1 MKKFTLQEI
10 AALTESTLVGNPNHV
25 INSVDS
31 LENAGPEDASFL
43 ANPLYRTA
51 LNQSKAGVICIEN
64 TFPIA
69 EGKNF
74 LISDNPSIT
83 FQKIIKI
90 LLLPQN
96 SSGFKGIHPTA
107 IIHESAEIGKNVQIG
122 PSVVIDKNAKVGNG
136 CIIYPFTF
144 IGPYSCLGEDCII
157 YSNVTIREKITLGN
171 RVILQP
177 GVVIGSCGFGY
188 TTDQKGQH
196 AKLEQLGSVIIEDD
210 VEIGANTAIDRARF
224 KATKIGKGTKIDN
237 LVQIAHNV
245 SIGSNNIV
253 VSQTGIAGSVKTGE
267 SVMFGGQAGVVG
279 HIEIASNVLLAT
291 RSGVSK
297 PITKPGKYGGS
308 PAVDIAKY
316 NRQQAH
322 VRKIPE
328 YLTQIKELKQ
338 RIEELEKI
346 VLKPTSPNSSET

>member
-10 AALTESTLVGNPNHV
+10 ADLTESTLVGNPNHL
-25 INSVDS
+25 ISSVDS
-31 LENAGPEDASFL
+31 LDNAGSEDASFL
-43 ANPLYRTA
+43 ANPLYRTSMN
-51 LNQSKAGVICIEN
+51 LSKAGVICIEN
-64 TFPIA
+64 TFPLE

-74 LISDNPSIT
+74 LLSDNPSIT

-96 SSGFKGIHPTA
+96 SSGFKGIHSSA
-107 IIHESAEIGKNVQIG
+107 VIHESAEIGQNVQIG
-122 PSVVIDKNAKVGNG
+122 PSVVIDKNTKIGDG

-144 IGPYSCLGEDCII
+144 IGPNSCIGENCII
-157 YSNVTIREKITLGN
+157 YSNVTIREKTILGN

-196 AKLEQLGSVIIEDD
+196 SKLEQLGSVIIEDD
-210 VEIGANTAIDRARF
+210 VEIGANAAIDRARF
-224 KATKIGKGTKIDN
+224 KVTKIGKGTKIDN

-267 SVMFGGQAGVVG
+267 SVMFGGQVGVVG
-279 HIEIASNVLLAT
+279 HVEIASNVMIAT
-291 RSGVSK
+291 RGGVSK
-297 PITKPGKYGGS
+297 SIDKPGKYGGS
-308 PAVDIAKY
+308 PVMPLPKY
-316 NRQQAH
+316 NREQAR
-322 VRKIPE
+322 VRKIPK
-328 YLTQIKELKQ
+328 YLAQIVELKQ
-338 RIEELEKI
+338 RVEELEKI
-346 VLKPTSPNSSET
+346 ALKGL